1 MTPIWTQ
8 SRSIYKFPNKGLI
21 VLDVWL
27 SLLTLLQEEKKKR
40 HNNSGLKLSK
50 SAFTTYLK

>member
-27 SLLTLLQEEKKKR
+27 SLLTLLQEEKKK
-40 HNNSGLKLSK
+40 G
-50 SAFTTYLK
+50 TTILD